1 MVTPKKIAGISSTR
15 VICTRI
21 FYSII
26 LVFLATGCNTVPISQ
41 TPSLENGSDTA
52 PRVSPTMIP
61 VTPTFRDDF
70 SGQLNPDWKWQNE
83 DASHYKVNEDGW
95 LEITGG
101 SENILAGEQQTN
113 LLWASLPDGDF
124 VISIHLKSQPL
135 FDFQQAG
142 ILVSDDS
149 GQYVSLS
156 RGYCMQC
163 VLGGSGVFLEYSLEG
178 NRVRYASATDATDLY
193 LMLIR
198 AGGVISGFYATE
210 SGRWLQVASLRSGSR
225 FYHAGL
231 SVTNDSAWNEGL
243 DVIGI
248 FDFFEIRPAFH
259 QKPTPTPGSY
269 QQG

>member
-1 MVTPKKIAGISSTR
+1 
-15 VICTRI
+15 
-21 FYSII
+21 
-26 LVFLATGCNTVPISQ
+26 
-41 TPSLENGSDTA
+41 
-52 PRVSPTMIP
+52 MIP
-61 VTPTFRDDF
+61 VMPTFRDDF
-70 SGQLNPDWKWQNE
+70 SGQLNPDWNWQNE
-83 DASHYKVNEDGW
+83 DVSHYKVNEDGW

-113 LLWASLPDGDF
+113 LLWTSLPEGDF

-142 ILVSDDS
+142 LLLYEDS
-149 GQYVSLS
+149 ENYISLS

-163 VLGGSGVFLEYSLEG
+163 VLGGSGVFLVYNFKG
-178 NRVRYASATDATDLY
+178 DRVSYASATDVTDLY

-198 AGGVISGFYATE
+198 VGGVISGFYATE
-210 SGRWLQVASLRSGSR
+210 SGRWLQVASLHNGSR

-231 SVTNDSAWNEGL
+231 SVTNDSTWNEGL
-243 DVIGI
+243 DVIGM

-259 QKPTPTPGSY
+259 QKPTPIPGSY

>member
-1 MVTPKKIAGISSTR
+1 MVTPKKNAGIPSTR
-15 VICTRI
+15 V
-21 FYSII
+21 FSIRARCPMMI
-26 LVFLATGCNTVPISQ
+26 LVFLAMGCRLASHI
-41 TPSLENGSDTA
+41 PSLKNGSEVAAEA
-52 PRVSPTMIP
+52 PATSQGPI
-61 VTPTFRDDF
+61 FRDDF
-70 SGQLNPDWKWQNE
+70 NGYLNPDWKWQNE
-83 DASHYKVNEDGW
+83 DASHHKVNEDGW

-113 LLWASLPDGDF
+113 LLWTSLPEGDF

-142 ILVSDDS
+142 ILLSDDS

-163 VLGGSGVFLEYSLEG
+163 VLGGSGVFLVYNFKG
-178 NRVRYASATDATDLY
+178 DRVMYASATDATDLY
-193 LMLIR
+193 LMLIC
-198 AGGVISGFYATE
+198 AGGVVSGFYATE
-210 SGRWLQVASLRSGSR
+210 AGRWLQVASLSNGFR

-243 DVIGI
+243 DVIGM

-259 QKPTPTPGSY
+259 QKPTPIPGSY

>member
-1 MVTPKKIAGISSTR
+1 MVTPKKIAAISPTR

-26 LVFLATGCNTVPISQ
+26 LIFPAIGCNTAPISN
-41 TPSLENGSDTA
+41 TPSLENGSDTT

-61 VTPTFRDDF
+61 VMPTFRDDF

-101 SENILAGEQQTN
+101 SENILADEQQTN
-113 LLWASLPDGDF
+113 LLWTSLPEGDF

-142 ILVSDDS
+142 ILLSDDS

-163 VLGGSGVFLEYSLEG
+163 VLGGSGVFLVYNLEG

-198 AGGVISGFYATE
+198 VGGVISGFYATE
-210 SGRWLQVASLRSGSR
+210 AGQWRQVASLRNGSR
-225 FYHAGL
+225 FYHVGL
-231 SVTNDSAWNEGL
+231 SVTNDSTWNEGL

-248 FDFFEIRPAFH
+248 FDFFEIRPSFH
-259 QKPTPTPGSY
+259 QKPTPIPGSY

>member
-15 VICTRI
+15 VIRTRI

-26 LVFLATGCNTVPISQ
+26 LVFLAIGCYTVSISNTP
-41 TPSLENGSDTA
+41 PLENGSDTA

-113 LLWASLPDGDF
+113 LLWTSLPEGDF

-163 VLGGSGVFLEYSLEG
+163 VLGGSGVFLEYNLEG
-178 NRVRYASATDATDLY
+178 DRVRYASATDATDLY

-198 AGGVISGFYATE
+198 VGGVISGFYATE
-210 SGRWLQVASLRSGSR
+210 SGRWLQVASLRSGSH

-231 SVTNDSAWNEGL
+231 SVTNDSTWNEGL
-243 DVIGI
+243 DVIGM
-248 FDFFEIRPAFH
+248 FDFFEIRPSFH
-259 QKPTPTPGSY
+259 QKPTPIPGSY